1 MPAVLEND
9 EISLT
14 GLAVCP
20 GVALGRVCLMNE
32 ERHANLDLA
41 CVSIE
46 AVDQELQELERARR
60 VAVVQLEDLARE
72 TARRIGEAEAA
83 IFMAQRMIVEDV
95 ALNAEVTR
103 YIEASRMTAAAALS
117 RGLDGLEIR
126 LAAVDDE
133 YISERATDIGE
144 VKRRLLDALAHVSRS
159 LRCDGQSH
167 CQRGQK
173 RIVVAEQLTAG
184 LVLEVAGRGVKGLV
198 TERGGAGCHGAILAK
213 SLGIPT
219 VTGIDGAV
227 QRAACGADVLV
238 DGSRG
243 EVVLWPSRQR
253 VDAVRSTHS
262 RPVVSGR
269 SEPVDDLEVMANIN
283 GSHDVHDATRSG
295 AEGIGL
301 YRTEVEVFAAQQF
314 LAEEEQ
320 TERYQQVIRAM
331 DGRPVY
337 FRMLDLGG
345 DKRLSGSREEDNPQ
359 LGLRGTRLLLAR
371 PDILG
376 PQARALARASVLTGQ
391 PVHVMYPMVTD
402 VDQFLRVRAAFTHAT
417 EDLAQA
423 SIRHGIML
431 EVPAACLQAHELFQR
446 ADFASIGTNDLVQ
459 FLYAVDRDNN
469 AVAAD
474 YSPDGPALWW
484 LLRQVASAAR
494 ATGRPLSICGEIAGD
509 PEYLKKI
516 VGSGIRSVSVTPASI
531 ASIRARARQ
540 LGPSGGL
547 AVPDGIG
554 SADQCRLPK
563 QPSSTTGVPASD
575 TRSATVANLPTVVG
589 APVAIGRARP
599 Q

>member
-32 ERHANLDLA
+32 ERHADLDLS

-117 RGLDGLEIR
+117 RGLDGLEKR

>member
-1 MPAVLEND
+1 MPAALEND

-32 ERHANLDLA
+32 ERHADLDLS

-72 TARRIGEAEAA
+72 TVRRIGESEAA

-117 RGLDGLEIR
+117 LGLDGLEKR

-144 VKRRLLDALAHVSRS
+144 VKRRLLDALARVSRS

-173 RIVVAEQLTAG
+173 RIVVAGQLTAG

-227 QRAACGADVLV
+227 QRAACGAEVLV

-345 DKRLSGSREEDNPQ
+345 DKRLSESREEDNPQ

-391 PVHVMYPMVTD
+391 PVHVMYPMVTG

-417 EDLAQA
+417 ENLAQA

-509 PEYLKKI
+509 PDYLKKI
-516 VGSGIRSVSVTPASI
+516 VGSGIHSVSVTPTSI

-554 SADQCRLPK
+554 SADQCGRLPK

-575 TRSATVANLPTVVG
+575 TRSATVANRPTAVG
-589 APVAIGRARP
+589 APVATGRARP
-599 Q
+599 